1 MSIEQDT
8 GRQERREGSA
18 ELPVQTLVPKHQ
30 LMAGTTLADNLA
42 QRKEQKSP
50 THEGQDC
57 FHRNVARG
65 DCHIAQENQIVLLVF

>member
-30 LMAGTTLADNLA
+30 LMAGTTLAHNLA

-50 THEGQDC
+50 TH
-57 FHRNVARG
+57 
-65 DCHIAQENQIVLLVF
+65 

>member
-18 ELPVQTLVPKHQ
+18 ELPVQPLVPKHQ
-30 LMAGTTLADNLA
+30 LMAGTLA
-42 QRKEQKSP
+42 QKKEQKSP